1 MSWTTYKN
9 SIVSVL
15 SSYGYREIPENKTV
29 ENASLAFNDK
39 TYQLQYRGVSD
50 IVMMGSDKLH
60 YNNLVHFEVRYK
72 NIDSAERHANADA
85 FQTLFDAISGIDGF
99 LGFNS
104 NPEFTDIDDKHTKGS
119 FDFTIGAE
127 CN

>member
-15 SSYGYREIPENKTV
+15 SSYGYREIPENKSV
-29 ENASLAFNDK
+29 ENTSLAFNDK
-39 TYQLQYRGVSD
+39 AYQLQYRGVGD
-50 IVMMGSDKLH
+50 IVLMGSDKLQ
-60 YNNLVHFEVRYK
+60 YDNLVHFEVRYK

-85 FQTLFDAISGIDGF
+85 FQTLFDAISGISGF

-104 NPEFTDIDDKHTKGS
+104 NPEFTYIDDKHTKVS

>member
-9 SIVSVL
+9 SIVTVL
-15 SSYGYREIPENKTV
+15 SSHGYREIPENKTV

-39 TYQLQYRGVSD
+39 AYQLQYRGVGD
-50 IVMMGSDKLH
+50 IFSMGSDKLQ
-60 YNNLVHFEVRYK
+60 YDNLVHFEVRYK

-85 FQTLFDAISGIDGF
+85 FQTLFDAISNISGF